1 MCRGGEGGRLG
12 TAEVSVSFRLS
23 TLHASAAEGLL
34 GLYLTF
40 KIEKYQNV
48 KHIRIPTV
56 SKRKGN
62 SREIISLDLELLLR
76 GRAFWKGLRATEG
89 EALLRLNCNTLGCS
103 FAAIKSKH

>member
-23 TLHASAAEGLL
+23 TLHANAAEGLL

-62 SREIISLDLELLLR
+62 STEKLSASTWNCYLGEGLSGRGLGPLRER
-76 GRAFWKGLRATEG
+76 P
-89 EALLRLNCNTLGCS
+89 C
-103 FAAIKSKH
+103 